1 MVKTSS
7 VFCLVAYF
15 LASSAKISML
25 WNLRPALAWSARHHR
40 RVAYSSLTST
50 AGRLTPNS
58 PSANIIHQRR
68 LEESRLSIG
77 VMPYFNAVKIYR
89 ERTTKRFMVSN
100 EFGGEVTFVA
110 GDKIQVEVVNFGPL
124 GASVEVIGLGHGD
137 DVPLLP
143 ADAPEAYGY
152 GLILQKEISYF
163 RNARNNI
170 DVVRGEIL
178 PAYVQN
184 VRPEDGKLDISL
196 RSFGGKAKSLDAGA
210 QILERLEEIGG
221 RLDIGEKS
229 TPQEINDEFPGVSK
243 SVFKKVICATVDIER
258 NEFLLNAE
266 CIIML
271 IISLF
276 IFILTLFLDHR
287 LTLRFFCFRDRR
299 SEAYTK
305 KDW

>member
-1 MVKTSS
+1 M
-7 VFCLVAYF
+7 
-15 LASSAKISML
+15 
-25 WNLRPALAWSARHHR
+25 AWSARHHR
-40 RVAYSSLTST
+40 RVAYSSLAST

-58 PSANIIHQRR
+58 PSTNIIHQRR
-68 LEESRLSIG
+68 LEDSRLSIG
-77 VMPYFNAVKIYR
+77 AMPHFNAVENYR
-89 ERTTKRFMVSN
+89 ERTTRRFMVSN
-100 EFGGEVTFVA
+100 EFGGEVTFRA

-196 RSFGGKAKSLDAGA
+196 RSFGGKAKSLDAGS
-210 QILERLEEIGG
+210 QILERLEEVGG

-243 SVFKKVICATVDIER
+243 SVFKKVICTTDYIER
-258 NEFLLNAE
+258 NEFLLIAA
-266 CIIML
+266 CITIL

-276 IFILTLFLDHR
+276 IFILTPFLDHR
-287 LTLRFFCFRDRR
+287 LTL
-299 SEAYTK
+299 
-305 KDW
+305 